1 MEEKDEEGRMNPE
14 PTEFELPSAG
24 MDLETPG
31 QQYPPNGETGRTTAD
46 GWLLV
51 GEGSNSGGN
60 VFFPAEIAVWTRADI
75 TTAPTA
81 PNTTLLK
88 ASLKPNDKKTLS
100 KKSKQF
106 DHGGK
111 GEKPPPWNAAV
122 MVLLSFSGGNVGPW
136 DARCLCFMFFVCVC
150 QFVYC
155 LLFC

>member
-60 VFFPAEIAVWTRADI
+60 VFFPLK
-75 TTAPTA
+75 
-81 PNTTLLK
+81 LLYGRERT
-88 ASLKPNDKKTLS
+88 SRLRLQHQTPLS
-100 KKSKQF
+100 
-106 DHGGK
+106 
-111 GEKPPPWNAAV
+111 
-122 MVLLSFSGGNVGPW
+122 
-136 DARCLCFMFFVCVC
+136 
-150 QFVYC
+150 
-155 LLFC
+155 